1 MKTKASLLS
10 RSYHHIGGHPLKT
23 FSLLVWDTSAKKKFV
38 PNDHHNQQQFS
49 TMESATFSPRRR
61 LILCLLLYFSSKEAS
76 LFSLLLFCWSLLYHR
91 YWLTALQSVVA
102 CCHGYRTMTQS
113 RGCRGNLTGTSCF
126 CVKETLTSVAR
137 SVQTT
142 PVLFCVHSA
151 AFASYLCVCMFV
163 RLFSFHVR
171 AVGVHTENG
180 DTFANVN

>member
-10 RSYHHIGGHPLKT
+10 HSYHHIGGHPLKT
-23 FSLLVWDTSAKKKFV
+23 FSLLVWDSSAKRSLCQMIITISNSSAPWSQPPSIPDAALSCVYFFIFLLKRLLCSVYCYFV
-38 PNDHHNQQQFS
+38 GACCTTGTDWL
-49 TMESATFSPRRR
+49 R
-61 LILCLLLYFSSKEAS
+61 CS
-76 LFSLLLFCWSLLYHR
+76 LSLR
-91 YWLTALQSVVA
+91 VA

-151 AFASYLCVCMFV
+151 AFASYLCVCVCLCTCFPSMWG
-163 RLFSFHVR
+163 L
-171 AVGVHTENG
+171 
-180 DTFANVN
+180 